1 MNSLFY
7 KQNVLVTGGTGMIGR
22 ALIDMLQKRGANV
35 FSASLDNA
43 SIENV
48 VCLNT
53 DLTIKDN
60 CLKICEGMH
69 YIFHLAGIKG
79 SPKMAAEKPA
89 SFAFPMILFNTNM
102 MEAARLTNP
111 KWYLYTSS
119 IGVYHP
125 VNILKEEDVWKT
137 FPSPFDKFAGWAKR
151 IGELQA
157 EAYKIEFGMD
167 NISIVRPANVYG
179 PYDNFNPATSMVVS
193 ALIARVFSGENPLKV
208 WGDGSQVR
216 DFIYSYDVAENM
228 IKCVENQVTEPI
240 NIGTGTKRTIKELAQ
255 IIVDYSDLDV
265 EIEWDTSKPS
275 GDPVRVMD
283 TTRMEKYGL
292 KVDNSLEDGVFA
304 TMDWYKANSDF
315 KRYDPFE

>member
-1 MNSLFY
+1 MTQFD

-22 ALIDMLQKRGANV
+22 ALIDILKEKGANV
-35 FSASLDNA
+35 CSASLDDA
-43 SIENV
+43 EIDGV
-48 VCLNT
+48 DCINT
-53 DLTIKDN
+53 DLTVRQN
-60 CLKICEGMH
+60 CLNVCQDMD

-79 SPKMAAEKPA
+79 SPKMASEKPA

-102 MEAARLTNP
+102 MEAARIVKP

-125 VNILKEEDVWKT
+125 VTVLKEEDVWKT

-157 EAYKIEFGMD
+157 EAYNIEFGMD

-216 DFIYSYDVAENM
+216 DFIYTYDVAENM
-228 IKCVENQVTEPI
+228 IKCVENKITEPV
-240 NIGTGTKRTIKELAQ
+240 NIGSGTRRTIKDLAE
-255 IIVDYSDLDV
+255 IVVDYAGLDTT
-265 EIEWDTSKPS
+265 IEWDTSKPS

-283 TTRMEKYGL
+283 ITRMEKYGL
-292 KVDNSLEDGVFA
+292 RATTSLEDGVRA
-304 TMDWYKANSDF
+304 TMDWYKENSNF
-315 KRYDPFE
+315 TRYDPFDD